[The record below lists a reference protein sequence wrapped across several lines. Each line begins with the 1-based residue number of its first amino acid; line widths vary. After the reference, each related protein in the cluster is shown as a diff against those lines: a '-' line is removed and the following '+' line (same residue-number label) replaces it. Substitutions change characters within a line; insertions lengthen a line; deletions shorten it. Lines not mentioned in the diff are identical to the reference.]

1 MLIDLE
7 KLTILLKNL
16 VKINSVN
23 PHLDTEAEGEAA
35 IADYLG
41 DYLKKMGLNHVFF
54 QSISIGRKNVIAVLK
69 GKGGGKT
76 LMLNAH
82 TDTVSLENMTNPL
95 TPLILDGNLYGRG
108 SYDMKGGLVSCIMA
122 IDSIINSGQMLKGNV
137 ILALVAD
144 EEFSSVGTEELLK
157 EFSADS
163 AIICEPTNSEII
175 IAHKGFVWA
184 TIEVFGKAAHGS
196 RPKDGIDAIVKA
208 GKVLLALEQLQNV
221 ELQKKRHPLL
231 GSPSIHASTIQGGL
245 GLSTYPD
252 YCKIEIERRTLPDE
266 DDKIVENELQKIL
279 DKIKL
284 EDDTFDAKLN
294 IIFSRAGLEVPEEE
308 PIVQIVSQA
317 RINLLSK
324 HGFAGESFWM
334 DAALLSEAGIPTVVI
349 GPNGEGAHAAIEYVE
364 IKSVVEIA
372 EILEDVIINY
382 CELV

>member
-1 MLIDLE
+1 MIDLDE
-7 KLTILLKNL
+7 LTNLLKNL

-23 PHLDTEAEGEAA
+23 PHLDSEAEGEAT

-41 DYLKKMGLNHVFF
+41 DYLRKMGLQVFF
-54 QSISIGRKNVIAVLK
+54 QSITIGRKNVIGILK

-95 TPLILDGNLYGRG
+95 TPLIIDGKLYGRG

-122 IDSIINSGQMLKGNV
+122 IDSIIKSGNELKGNV
-137 ILALVAD
+137 LLALVAD

-184 TIEVFGKAAHGS
+184 NIEIFGKAAHGS
-196 RPKDGIDAIVKA
+196 RPNEGIDAIVKA
-208 GKVLLALEQLQNV
+208 GKVLHGLELLQNV
-221 ELQKKRHPLL
+221 ELQKKEHPLL

-252 YCKIEIERRTLPDE
+252 YCKIEIERRTLPNE
-266 DDKIVENELQKIL
+266 DDKIVEKELQNII

-284 EDDTFDAKLN
+284 EDDTFEAKLN
-294 IIFSRAGLEVPEEE
+294 ILFYRSGLEIPEEE

-317 RINLLSK
+317 RINLMSK
-324 HGFAGESFWM
+324 HGFAGESIWM
-334 DAALLSEAGIPTVVI
+334 DSALLSEAGIPTVVI
-349 GPNGEGAHAAIEYVE
+349 GPNGEGAHAATEFVE
-364 IKSVVEIA
+364 IKSVAEIA
-372 EILEDVIINY
+372 EIVEDVIINY
-382 CELV
+382 CELA

>member
-1 MLIDLE
+1 LLIDLDE
-7 KLTILLKNL
+7 LTNLLKNL

-23 PHLDTEAEGEAA
+23 PHLDAEAEGEAA

-41 DYLKKMGLNHVFF
+41 DYLKKMGLQVFF
-54 QSISIGRKNVIAVLK
+54 QSISIGRKNVIAILK

-95 TPLILDGNLYGRG
+95 TPLIVDGKLYGRG
-108 SYDMKGGLVSCIMA
+108 SYDMKGGLVSCIVA
-122 IDSIINSGQMLKGNV
+122 IDSIINSGQKLKGNV

-163 AIICEPTNSEII
+163 AIICEPTNSEIV

-196 RPKDGIDAIVKA
+196 RPKEGIDAIVKA
-208 GKVLLALEQLQNV
+208 GKVLLALDQLQNE
-221 ELQKKRHPLL
+221 ELQKKKHPLL

-252 YCKIEIERRTLPDE
+252 YCKIEIERRTLPAE
-266 DDKIVENELQKIL
+266 DDKIVKDELQKII

-294 IIFSRAGLEVPEEE
+294 ITFFRAGLEVPEEE

-334 DAALLSEAGIPTVVI
+334 DSALLSEAGIPTVVL
-349 GPNGEGAHAAIEYVE
+349 GPNGDGAHAAIEYVE
-364 IKSVVEIA
+364 LKSVAEIA
-372 EILEDVIINY
+372 EILVDVMINY